1 VTFEGKYNT
10 SPEWSPKGDRLVFSG
25 RHEGKNHIF
34 LVRPDGM
41 GLERLTDI
49 GNNEEPSFSPDGRF
63 IAFSSDRDGTK
74 GVYIMRADGETQR
87 RISPPGV
94 KAFGPAWSPE

>member
-34 LVRPDGM
+34 LVRPDGT

-63 IAFSSDRDGTK
+63 IAFSS
-74 GVYIMRADGETQR
+74 VMRADGETQR